1 MGFNGQVE
9 REAIRFQTRLRRPT
23 CRKVRQWCAAK
34 CCTTGIPMGEASFV
48 VSASFC
54 GAETPTIADISDH
67 AGGKKGDT
75 QPSQASVSWGGFASD
90 LEDEV
95 ESG

>member
-23 CRKVRQWCAAK
+23 CRKK